1 MSRTASQRV
10 NEMLAKAGHARDQ
23 ARLCTDDRSRAFWFT
38 METQWRS
45 RARIELEISEQLDG
59 TAERRRNDLR
69 EEMRE
74 LLERTMAPNDAGIV
88 APEGADWLRI
98 AAEATSL
105 AQHTEDHRPAAA
117 ETVDLVAHHTLDLR
131 ATVEAPSLA
140 PPLQSE
146 DLRAAVAQA
155 LNVELLE
162 EAEDPRATAEVPGL
176 APLVEDD
183 DLRAAIAQALN
194 IELLEETEEL
204 RANAE
209 APGVAPPVEG
219 DDLRAAVAQALNI
232 ELPEETKELRAN
244 AESPGLAPPVESEDF
259 RAAVAQALN
268 IELPEESA
276 AFRTT
281 AEAPDLAPFME
292 SEDDL
297 RAPAE
302 APSLAPP
309 QDPEPP
315 RPTRSQTSHAHERAE
330 QDETTEAQLE
340 QSGVFFLSDYR
351 DWREFRRPL
360 GRS

>member
-244 AESPGLAPPVESEDF
+244 AE
-259 RAAVAQALN
+259 
-268 IELPEESA
+268 
-276 AFRTT
+276 
-281 AEAPDLAPFME
+281 APDLAPFME

>member
-183 DLRAAIAQALN
+183 DLRAAIAHALN
-194 IELLEETEEL
+194 IELLEES
-204 RANAE
+204 AE
-209 APGVAPPVEG
+209 
-219 DDLRAAVAQALNI
+219 
-232 ELPEETKELRAN
+232 
-244 AESPGLAPPVESEDF
+244 
-259 RAAVAQALN
+259 
-268 IELPEESA
+268 
-276 AFRTT
+276 FRTT

-302 APSLAPP
+302 APSFAPP

>member
-10 NEMLAKAGHARDQ
+10 NEMLAKAGHARHQ

-74 LLERTMAPNDAGIV
+74 LLQRTMAPSDA
-88 APEGADWLRI
+88 APEGAEWLRI

-105 AQHTEDHRPAAA
+105 AQYSEDHRPAAA

-131 ATVEAPSLA
+131 PTAEAPSLA

-155 LNVELLE
+155 LNIELLDE
-162 EAEDPRATAEVPGL
+162 TEDPRAPAEAPGL
-176 APLVEDD
+176 APPVEGD

-194 IELLEETEEL
+194 IELPEETEEL
-204 RANAE
+204 RATAE
-209 APGVAPPVEG
+209 DPGLAPPAEG
-219 DDLRAAVAQALNI
+219 DDLRAAVAH
-232 ELPEETKELRAN
+232 
-244 AESPGLAPPVESEDF
+244 
-259 RAAVAQALN
+259 ALN
-268 IELPEESA
+268 IELPEESE

-292 SEDDL
+292 GEDDL

-309 QDPEPP
+309 QDPEPL
-315 RPTRSQTSHAHERAE
+315 RPTRPQTSHPHEPAD
-330 QDETTEAQLE
+330 QDGLTEAQME
-340 QSGVFFLSDYR
+340 QSGVFFLSDYP

>member
-74 LLERTMAPNDAGIV
+74 LLERTMAPSDAGSV

-98 AAEATSL
+98 AA
-105 AQHTEDHRPAAA
+105 
-117 ETVDLVAHHTLDLR
+117 
-131 ATVEAPSLA
+131 EAPSLA

-183 DLRAAIAQALN
+183 DLRAA
-194 IELLEETEEL
+194 
-204 RANAE
+204 
-209 APGVAPPVEG
+209 
-219 DDLRAAVAQALNI
+219 
-232 ELPEETKELRAN
+232 
-244 AESPGLAPPVESEDF
+244 
-259 RAAVAQALN
+259 VAQALN

-276 AFRTT
+276 ALRTT

-297 RAPAE
+297 RAP
-302 APSLAPP
+302 
-309 QDPEPP
+309 
-315 RPTRSQTSHAHERAE
+315 
-330 QDETTEAQLE
+330 
-340 QSGVFFLSDYR
+340 
-351 DWREFRRPL
+351 
-360 GRS
+360 

>member
-74 LLERTMAPNDAGIV
+74 LLQRTMAPSDA
-88 APEGADWLRI
+88 APEGAEWLRI

-105 AQHTEDHRPAAA
+105 AQYSEDHRPAAA

-131 ATVEAPSLA
+131 PTAEAPSLA

-155 LNVELLE
+155 LNIELLDE
-162 EAEDPRATAEVPGL
+162 TEDPRATAEAPGL
-176 APLVEDD
+176 APPVQGD

-194 IELLEETEEL
+194 IELPEETEEL
-204 RANAE
+204 RATAA
-209 APGVAPPVEG
+209 APGLAPPTEG
-219 DDLRAAVAQALNI
+219 DDLRAAIAQALNI
-232 ELPEETKELRAN
+232 ELPEETEELRAT
-244 AESPGLAPPVESEDF
+244 AAAPGLAPPMESEDF
-259 RAAVAQALN
+259 RAAVAHALN
-268 IELPEESA
+268 IELPEETEELRATA
-276 AFRTT
+276 A
-281 AEAPDLAPFME
+281 APGLAPPME
-292 SEDDL
+292 SEDF
-297 RAPAE
+297 RAAV
-302 APSLAPP
+302 A
-309 QDPEPP
+309 
-315 RPTRSQTSHAHERAE
+315 HA
-330 QDETTEAQLE
+330 LNI
-340 QSGVFFLSDYR
+340 
-351 DWREFRRPL
+351 
-360 GRS
+360 

>member
-194 IELLEETEEL
+194 IELPEETE
-204 RANAE
+204 
-209 APGVAPPVEG
+209 
-219 DDLRAAVAQALNI
+219 
-232 ELPEETKELRAN
+232 ELRAN

-292 SEDDL
+292 SE
-297 RAPAE
+297 
-302 APSLAPP
+302 
-309 QDPEPP
+309 PP

>member
-74 LLERTMAPNDAGIV
+74 LLQRTMAPSDA
-88 APEGADWLRI
+88 APEGAEWLRI

-105 AQHTEDHRPAAA
+105 AQYSEDHRPAAA

-131 ATVEAPSLA
+131 PTAEAPSLA

-155 LNVELLE
+155 LNIELLDE
-162 EAEDPRATAEVPGL
+162 TEDPRAPAEAPGL
-176 APLVEDD
+176 APPVEGD

-194 IELLEETEEL
+194 IELPEETEEL
-204 RANAE
+204 RAT
-209 APGVAPPVEG
+209 
-219 DDLRAAVAQALNI
+219 AAA
-232 ELPEETKELRAN
+232 
-244 AESPGLAPPVESEDF
+244 PGLAPPMESEDF
-259 RAAVAQALN
+259 RAAVAHALN
-268 IELPEESA
+268 IELPEESE

-292 SEDDL
+292 GEDDL

-309 QDPEPP
+309 QDPEPL
-315 RPTRSQTSHAHERAE
+315 RPTRPQTSHPHEPAD
-330 QDETTEAQLE
+330 QDGLTEAQME

>member
-74 LLERTMAPNDAGIV
+74 LLQRTMAPSDA
-88 APEGADWLRI
+88 APEGAEWLRI

-105 AQHTEDHRPAAA
+105 AQYSEDHRPAAA

-131 ATVEAPSLA
+131 PTAEAPSLA

-155 LNVELLE
+155 LNIELLDE
-162 EAEDPRATAEVPGL
+162 TEDPRATAEAPGL
-176 APLVEDD
+176 APPVQGD

-194 IELLEETEEL
+194 IELPEETEEL
-204 RANAE
+204 RAT
-209 APGVAPPVEG
+209 
-219 DDLRAAVAQALNI
+219 AAA
-232 ELPEETKELRAN
+232 
-244 AESPGLAPPVESEDF
+244 PGLAPPMESEDF
-259 RAAVAQALN
+259 RAAVAHALN
-268 IELPEESA
+268 IELPEESE

-292 SEDDL
+292 GEDDL

-309 QDPEPP
+309 QDPEPL
-315 RPTRSQTSHAHERAE
+315 RPTRPQTSHPHEPAD
-330 QDETTEAQLE
+330 QDGLTEAQME
-340 QSGVFFLSDYR
+340 QIGFFFLGDYR

>member
-74 LLERTMAPNDAGIV
+74 LLQRTMAPSDA
-88 APEGADWLRI
+88 APEGAEWLRI

-105 AQHTEDHRPAAA
+105 AQYSEDHRPAAA

-162 EAEDPRATAEVPGL
+162 E
-176 APLVEDD
+176 
-183 DLRAAIAQALN
+183 
-194 IELLEETEEL
+194 TEEL

-232 ELPEETKELRAN
+232 ELPEESEALRA
-244 AESPGLAPPVESEDF
+244 
-259 RAAVAQALN
+259 
-268 IELPEESA
+268 
-276 AFRTT
+276 T

-309 QDPEPP
+309 QDPEPL
-315 RPTRSQTSHAHERAE
+315 RPTRPQTSHPHEPAD
-330 QDETTEAQLE
+330 QDGLTEAQME

>member
-45 RARIELEISEQLDG
+45 RARIELEISEQLHG

-105 AQHTEDHRPAAA
+105 AQYSEDHRPAAA

-131 ATVEAPSLA
+131 PTAEAPSLA

-155 LNVELLE
+155 LNIELLDE
-162 EAEDPRATAEVPGL
+162 TEDPRATAEAPGL
-176 APLVEDD
+176 APPTEGD

-194 IELLEETEEL
+194 IELPEETEEL
-204 RANAE
+204 RAT
-209 APGVAPPVEG
+209 
-219 DDLRAAVAQALNI
+219 AAA
-232 ELPEETKELRAN
+232 
-244 AESPGLAPPVESEDF
+244 PGLAPPMESEDF
-259 RAAVAQALN
+259 RAAVAHALN
-268 IELPEESA
+268 IELPEESE

-292 SEDDL
+292 GEDDL

-309 QDPEPP
+309 QDPEPL
-315 RPTRSQTSHAHERAE
+315 RPTRPQTSHPHEPAD
-330 QDETTEAQLE
+330 QDGLTEAQME

>member
-23 ARLCTDDRSRAFWFT
+23 ARLCTDDRSRAFWLT

-140 PPLQSE
+140 PPLQS
-146 DLRAAVAQA
+146 
-155 LNVELLE
+155 
-162 EAEDPRATAEVPGL
+162 
-176 APLVEDD
+176 
-183 DLRAAIAQALN
+183 
-194 IELLEETEEL
+194 
-204 RANAE
+204 
-209 APGVAPPVEG
+209 

-292 SEDDL
+292 SE
-297 RAPAE
+297 
-302 APSLAPP
+302 
-309 QDPEPP
+309 
-315 RPTRSQTSHAHERAE
+315 
-330 QDETTEAQLE
+330 
-340 QSGVFFLSDYR
+340 
-351 DWREFRRPL
+351 
-360 GRS
+360 

>member
-1 MSRTASQRV
+1 
-10 NEMLAKAGHARDQ
+10 MLAKAGHARDQ

-74 LLERTMAPNDAGIV
+74 LLERTMAPSDAGIV

>member
-74 LLERTMAPNDAGIV
+74 LLQRTMAPSDA
-88 APEGADWLRI
+88 APEGAEWLRI

-105 AQHTEDHRPAAA
+105 AQYSEDHRPAAA

-131 ATVEAPSLA
+131 PTAEAPSLA

-155 LNVELLE
+155 LNIELLDE
-162 EAEDPRATAEVPGL
+162 TEDPRATAEAPGL
-176 APLVEDD
+176 APPVEGD

-194 IELLEETEEL
+194 IELPEETEEL
-204 RANAE
+204 RAT
-209 APGVAPPVEG
+209 
-219 DDLRAAVAQALNI
+219 AAA
-232 ELPEETKELRAN
+232 
-244 AESPGLAPPVESEDF
+244 PGLAPPMESEDF
-259 RAAVAQALN
+259 RAAVAHALN
-268 IELPEESA
+268 IELPEESE

-292 SEDDL
+292 GEDDL

-309 QDPEPP
+309 QDPEPL
-315 RPTRSQTSHAHERAE
+315 RPTRPQTSHPHEPAD
-330 QDETTEAQLE
+330 QDGLTEAQME